1 MDFSSD
7 YLQMAYRLLAAVA
20 AGACI
25 GYERSFHG
33 RPAGLRTHVLVCLGS
48 TMFVLTTKHAVAA
61 FGSEG
66 VDATRIVH
74 GVVTG
79 VGFLGAGSI
88 MRTEGFVF
96 GLTTAASV
104 WMVAAVGVAVGV
116 HAYPLAAIG
125 AVMALIVLEGYRW
138 LERMTDREDGDG
150 E

>member
-1 MDFSSD
+1 MDWVRDDLIPMIVS
-7 YLQMAYRLLAAVA
+7 LVLGTLVGLERQM
-20 AGACI
+20 
-25 GYERSFHG
+25 G
-33 RPAGLRTHVLVCLGS
+33 RKPAGLRTHVLVCIGS
-48 TMFVLTTKHAVAA
+48 TMFVLTTKHAVEA
-61 FGSEG
+61 FGGPSL
-66 VDATRIVH
+66 DATRVVH

-88 MRTEGFVF
+88 MRTEGYVV

-125 AVMALIVLEGYRW
+125 AVMALVVLEGYRW
-138 LERMTDREDGDG
+138 LERMTDRDDGDG